1 MTDLVNE
8 IIETVKI
15 GHTIPTFIP
24 ICTSK
29 KGENRQSDENK

>member
-8 IIETVKI
+8 IIVTVKI
-15 GHTIPTFIP
+15 SHTIPTFIP

-29 KGENRQSDENK
+29 KGESRQSDESR